1 MNHRHTVTYC
11 WWFRNLAPPDM
22 YKNPASHEIF
32 MIFTI
37 STGERRI
44 SEPSTVFLG
53 EIIQKI
59 RLKIQPFQLFAAAFQ
74 PSTTIELVP
83 SQRLVWMMTVVVASV
98 AYSSCILNSAKTST
112 ACVDD
117 STCQLAERHKT
128 HMKSRRFPWFLHGC
142 VFFFAMQRQ
151 LDLWLMGV
159 FYIYHKCF

>member
-1 MNHRHTVTYC
+1 
-11 WWFRNLAPPDM
+11 
-22 YKNPASHEIF
+22 

-59 RLKIQPFQLFAAAFQ
+59 LLKVLQPLGIHRIQ
-74 PSTTIELVP
+74 LVP

-128 HMKSRRFPWFLHGC
+128 HMKSQRFPWFLHGC
-142 VFFFAMQRQ
+142 CFFFAMQRL
-151 LDLWLMGV
+151 LDLWLVGV
-159 FYIYHKCF
+159 CYIYHKCL